1 MFIQVIVILKDQY
14 IVNQHFLKLVI
25 PAIDLLYGSLA
36 IVSDYHKMQK
46 EIVKLKSVLRQLDI
60 QHGSRIKLLVK
71 FMTEVSKKDDYHN
84 SSTVKRTVCLVL
96 HYLAR

>member
-25 PAIDLLYGSLA
+25 PSIDLLYGSLA
-36 IVSDYHKMQK
+36 IVSDYQKMQK

-60 QHGSRIKLLVK
+60 QHGSWIKLLVNS
-71 FMTEVSKKDDYHN
+71 MTEVSKKDDYHN